1 MRYLIKTP
9 MNARLESSESVV
21 IFIPEGE
28 EIETAP
34 ESGDVTVH
42 LVWRGQLLNAESSVL
57 RSSAVPKKSLQHHI

>member
-34 ESGDVTVH
+34 DLGDLTVH

-57 RSSAVPKKSLQHHI
+57 RSSAVPTKALLHI